1 MKLRA
6 EDIQDLVEKCKQN
19 NRIAQKE
26 IYEFYYAKMMGV
38 TLRYINDKDSASDV
52 VQDGFIKAFSKIKKY
67 TSSGS
72 FEGWLRR
79 IVSNT
84 AIDQIRKKKKE
95 MFLQNEENLE
105 AEIEIEDESIYQ
117 NINMSEI
124 VSAVSE
130 LSNGYRAVFNLYVME
145 GYTHQEIGEI
155 LDISPGTSKSNY
167 SKAKKK
173 LKSILIKKLDH

>member
-38 TLRYINDKDSASDV
+38 ALRYINDKDSASDV
-52 VQDGFIKAFSKIKKY
+52 VQDSFIKAFSKIKKY

>member
-26 IYEFYYAKMMGV
+26 IYEFYYGKMMGV
-38 TLRYINDKDSASDV
+38 ALRYINDRDAASDV

-79 IVSNT
+79 IISNT
-84 AIDQIRKKKKE
+84 AIDQIRKNKKE

-105 AEIEIEDESIYQ
+105 AEIEIEDESMYQ
-117 NINMSEI
+117 NISMSEI

>member
-6 EDIQDLVEKCKQN
+6 EDIQNLVERCKKN
-19 NRIAQKE
+19 NRLAQKE
-26 IYEFYYAKMMGV
+26 LYEFYYAKMMGV
-38 TLRYINDKDSASDV
+38 ALRYMNDRDAASDV
-52 VQDGFIKAFSKIKKY
+52 VQDGFIKAFSKINKY
-67 TSSGS
+67 TSTGS

-79 IVSNT
+79 IISNT
-84 AIDQIRKKKKE
+84 AIDQIRKNKKE
-95 MFLQNEENLE
+95 LFLQNEENLE
-105 AEIEIEDESIYQ
+105 AEEEVNEESIYQ
-117 NINMSEI
+117 NISMTEI

-155 LDISPGTSKSNY
+155 LGISSGTSKSNY

-173 LKSILIKKLDH
+173 LKSILITKLNH